1 MIGTSSDGGGG
12 GGGGAHS
19 RHRISLLFPGI
30 LVEDN
35 EESYLI

>member
-1 MIGTSSDGGGG
+1 MIGTSSDGGGD

>member
-12 GGGGAHS
+12 GGSGAHS

>member
-1 MIGTSSDGGGG
+1 MIGTSSDGGDG